1 LKPTV
6 KRILTLFSFILL
18 FIIGY
23 IRESIF
29 LVINS
34 VLNNYPF
41 PYNPSY
47 IPPPDYLFSL
57 TTQELINLKW
67 VFTIT
72 FSSLYMLFSW
82 LIIYFYFQS
91 KKFTKIVFYIYTIL
105 IVITS
110 LIICTGLLFN
120 CFDLLY
126 TPSRFIV
133 GIIQSPLLV
142 IVLFTLFYLLNDYNR
157 KGVNYL
163 NNGR

>member
-1 LKPTV
+1 LRPTV
-6 KRILTLFSFILL
+6 KKILTLFSFILL

-47 IPPPDYLFSL
+47 IPPPEYLYSL

-67 VFTIT
+67 VFTLV
-72 FSSLYMLFSW
+72 FSLLFMFFSW
-82 LIIYFYFQS
+82 LIIHLVFNSRIYN
-91 KKFTKIVFYIYTIL
+91 KIVIYIYTFFISISFL
-105 IVITS
+105 IAGVGI
-110 LIICTGLLFN
+110 LFN
-120 CFDLLY
+120 CFEILY

-142 IVLFTLFYLLNDYNR
+142 IILFSLFFLLNQNE
-157 KGVNYL
+157 KMNT
-163 NNGR
+163 

>member
-1 LKPTV
+1 MRPTV
-6 KRILTLFSFILL
+6 KKILTLFSFILL

-47 IPPPDYLFSL
+47 IPPPEYLYSL

-67 VFTIT
+67 VFTLI
-72 FSSLYMLFSW
+72 FSLLFMFFSW
-82 LIIYFYFQS
+82 LIIHVVFNSRIYN
-91 KKFTKIVFYIYTIL
+91 KIVIYIYTFFISISFL
-105 IVITS
+105 IAGVGI
-110 LIICTGLLFN
+110 LFN
-120 CFDLLY
+120 CFEILY

-142 IVLFTLFYLLNDYNR
+142 IILFSLFFLLNQNE
-157 KGVNYL
+157 KMNT
-163 NNGR
+163 

>member
-1 LKPTV
+1 MKKYLPK
-6 KRILTLFSFILL
+6 IFTLLFFIIL

-34 VLNNYPF
+34 VLHNYPF

-47 IPPPDYLFSL
+47 IPPPDYLYSL

-67 VFTIT
+67 IFTLI
-72 FSSLYMLFSW
+72 FSLLFMLFSW
-82 LIIYFYFQS
+82 LIIHFIFNS
-91 KKFTKIVFYIYTIL
+91 KTYSKVVIYIYTFFIS
-105 IVITS
+105 IS
-110 LIICTGLLFN
+110 LLFAGIGILFN
-120 CFDLLY
+120 CFELLY

-142 IVLFTLFYLLNDYNR
+142 IILLAFFFLLNQT
-157 KGVNYL
+157 KKKTKA
-163 NNGR
+163 

>member
-1 LKPTV
+1 MKPTV
-6 KRILTLFSFILL
+6 KKILTLLSFILL

-34 VLNNYPF
+34 VLNKYPF

-47 IPPPDYLFSL
+47 IPPPEYLYSL

-67 VFTIT
+67 VFTIA
-72 FSSLYMLFSW
+72 FSLLYMLFSW
-82 LIIYFYFQS
+82 LIIYFFFQS
-91 KKFTKIVFYIYTIL
+91 KKFTKIVLYIYTIL
-105 IVITS
+105 IAITI
-110 LIICTGLLFN
+110 LIICIGLLFD

-126 TPSRFIV
+126 IPSRFIV

-142 IVLFTLFYLLNDYNR
+142 IVLFTLFYLLNNYN
-157 KGVNYL
+157 KKEFNV
-163 NNGR
+163 

>member
-1 LKPTV
+1 MKQYLRK
-6 KRILTLFSFILL
+6 ILTLLFFIFL

-34 VLNNYPF
+34 VLNHYPF

-47 IPPPDYLFSL
+47 IPPPTYLYSL

-72 FSSLYMLFSW
+72 FSLLYLFFSW
-82 LIIYFYFQS
+82 LIIYLFFQS
-91 KKFTKIVFYIYTIL
+91 KKFTKIVLYIYIIL
-105 IVITS
+105 ITITS
-110 LIICTGLLFN
+110 LIIGIGLLFN

-142 IVLFTLFYLLNDYNR
+142 IILFTLFFLLNNYN
-157 KGVNYL
+157 KKDFNV
-163 NNGR
+163 

>member
-1 LKPTV
+1 MRPTV
-6 KRILTLFSFILL
+6 KKILTLFSFILL

-47 IPPPDYLFSL
+47 IPPPEYLYSL

-67 VFTIT
+67 FFTLVF
-72 FSSLYMLFSW
+72 SLLFMLLSW
-82 LIIYFYFQS
+82 LIIHFVFNS
-91 KKFTKIVFYIYTIL
+91 KTYNKIVIYIYTFFISISFL
-105 IVITS
+105 IAGIG
-110 LIICTGLLFN
+110 ILFN
-120 CFDLLY
+120 CFEILY

-142 IVLFTLFYLLNDYNR
+142 IILFSLFFLLNQNE
-157 KGVNYL
+157 KMNT
-163 NNGR
+163 

>member
-1 LKPTV
+1 MRPTV
-6 KRILTLFSFILL
+6 KKILTLFSFILL

-47 IPPPDYLFSL
+47 IPPPEYLYSL

-67 VFTIT
+67 VFTLV
-72 FSSLYMLFSW
+72 FSLLFMFFSW
-82 LIIYFYFQS
+82 LIIHLVFNSRIYN
-91 KKFTKIVFYIYTIL
+91 KIVIYIYTFFISISFL
-105 IVITS
+105 IAGVGI
-110 LIICTGLLFN
+110 LFN
-120 CFDLLY
+120 CFEILY

-142 IVLFTLFYLLNDYNR
+142 IILFSLFFLLNQNE
-157 KGVNYL
+157 KMNT
-163 NNGR
+163 